1 MKKDKTSWV
10 YLFAIFLLS
19 GFSVW
24 ILVGTPVIHS
34 ECIDGTYHTKAICFY
49 QPDNKLCPVYC
60 EDYKMHCLKGKYIL
74 QKDDGEY
81 TCLSVN
87 EYLKG
92 GDNEK

>member
-1 MKKDKTSWV
+1 M
-10 YLFAIFLLS
+10 
-19 GFSVW
+19 
-24 ILVGTPVIHS
+24 
-34 ECIDGTYHTKAICFY
+34 
-49 QPDNKLCPVYC
+49 
-60 EDYKMHCLKGKYIL
+60 IL